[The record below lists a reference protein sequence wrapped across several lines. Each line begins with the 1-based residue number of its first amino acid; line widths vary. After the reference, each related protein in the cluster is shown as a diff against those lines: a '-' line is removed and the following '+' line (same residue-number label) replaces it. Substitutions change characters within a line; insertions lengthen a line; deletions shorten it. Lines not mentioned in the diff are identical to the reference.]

1 MESIGK
7 IFSHVHQKCILGYKA
22 LMLCWSDGRTQ
33 FMLDFSLHGEK
44 GKVDGKEQGL
54 TSEQRNGRYE
64 RKRDEK
70 CHIAKRKEEYFMS
83 KGVKLLD
90 MVKNA
95 IRNKIPYRR
104 HKKFHLLGM
113 AKMGNTKYMT
123 TNWGELSAK
132 AIITKLKAKKEV
144 KYSRRYHCHYSEIE
158 VVLGK
163 RSVKLFFC
171 KRGKKEAWKVLLT
184 TDLSLRF
191 MRAYEIYSM
200 RWSIEVFF
208 SDSKRL
214 LGLADCSSRDFSA
227 HIAHVSLV
235 MIRYNILASIKRTLD
250 YDTIGGLFG
259 DMYLGVHEL
268 TVVEKIWA
276 IIIEVVA
283 VVSEL
288 IGADSDELT
297 IQIIENDKRLA
308 ALREYA
314 QTA

>member
-1 MESIGK
+1 MPIFNQYVGFLLNKSKISFYHTSNNSIPSTK
-7 IFSHVHQKCILGYKA
+7 HVPL
-22 LMLCWSDGRTQ
+22 R
-33 FMLDFSLHGEK
+33 
-44 GKVDGKEQGL
+44 
-54 TSEQRNGRYE
+54 
-64 RKRDEK
+64 
-70 CHIAKRKEEYFMS
+70 
-83 KGVKLLD
+83 LLD
-90 MVKNA
+90 IVDSWFTCTELVDFV
-95 IRNKIPYRR
+95 YRR

-184 TDLSLRF
+184 TDMSLRF

-214 LGLADCSSRDFSA
+214 LGLADCSSRNFSA

-235 MIRYNILASIKRTLD
+235 LIRYNILASIKRTLD

-276 IIIEVVA
+276 IIIEVVP
-283 VVSEL
+283 SFQNSL
-288 IGADSDELT
+288 MLT
-297 IQIIENDKRLA
+297 PMN
-308 ALREYA
+308 
-314 QTA
+314 